1 MKKIGSIL
9 TMRGQVTEAEN
20 QIQLT
25 LFDGRFDTGYRVVD
39 FKIGPHAT
47 YDSAAIGTSARL
59 ETEPTGEANSLWNW
73 GDNRQIA
80 WAEYVHM
87 WNVSGDYTAGLT
99 SIIDPDNMI
108 IEDLYLVVNAQ
119 DEGNVNYMIQLQKY
133 DISEWQGALSM
144 VRNRSQ
150 A

>member
-1 MKKIGSIL
+1 MKKIGEL
-9 TMRGQVTEAEN
+9 YTMRGQVTEAEN
-20 QIQLT
+20 PIRLT
-25 LFDGRFDTGYRVVD
+25 LFDGKFDTGYKVISFRV
-39 FKIGPHAT
+39 GPHGI
-47 YDSAAIGTSARL
+47 YDSAAIGVSARL
-59 ETEPTGEANSLWNW
+59 ETEPTGEVEALWNW

-87 WNVSGDYTAGLT
+87 WNTAGDYATGST

-108 IEDLYLVVNAQ
+108 IEDLYLVANSQ
-119 DEGNVNYMIQLQKY
+119 NEGNVNYMIQLQKY
-133 DISEWQGALSM
+133 DITDWEGALSM

>member
-1 MKKIGSIL
+1 
-9 TMRGQVTEAEN
+9 
-20 QIQLT
+20 
-25 LFDGRFDTGYRVVD
+25 
-39 FKIGPHAT
+39 
-47 YDSAAIGTSARL
+47 
-59 ETEPTGEANSLWNW
+59 
-73 GDNRQIA
+73 
-80 WAEYVHM
+80 M